1 MLFCDQKQSNGLQ
14 YMVRLCHLCCWSV
27 GYCDMC
33 LHMQTRY
40 LCQVYRTDVIGIWTL
55 MCSLLDESVSQSM
68 YTVGHSVV
76 HVNLKCPLGI
86 TRPIT
91 LKFNC
96 NVREN
101 GVVQRGWEEYWHPN
115 ILQMLTYGMHFFCS
129 QMSHST
135 IISCRMDLSLI
146 SRLGVLVVQDL
157 IQVWF

>member
-33 LHMQTRY
+33 LHMQARY

-55 MCSLLDESVSQSM
+55 MCSLSDESVSQSM
-68 YTVGHSVV
+68 DPDGHSVV

-86 TRPIT
+86 MRPIT

-96 NVREN
+96 NVLRMVLFKEVEKN
-101 GVVQRGWEEYWHPN
+101 TDIPTSCRCSLMEC
-115 ILQMLTYGMHFFCS
+115 IFCS

-135 IISCRMDLSLI
+135 IISCRMDVSLI